1 VVVGEHKVE
10 LGGGADDWFMLISG
24 FLSVN
29 EVERRSTGC
38 AVVTG
43 AEGVGE
49 TGTSN
54 SACGA

>member
-1 VVVGEHKVE
+1 
-10 LGGGADDWFMLISG
+10 
-24 FLSVN
+24 VN